1 MITISEWDIGNIYLR
16 GQFTAF
22 QTSNPKTD
30 KIWTKYPPLSCPSSL
45 KTLPHGPLDEFEYS
59 VLYSNTL
66 KDDVNW
72 LLIPRLLGADKFGG
86 NKLVSNGKRA
96 FYVPADMRRRDVT
109 MTLDE
114 RYNPK
119 GEVGFAAVEAFDPE
133 KWAVPV
139 KEVSLP

>member
-1 MITISEWDIGNIYLR
+1 M
-16 GQFTAF
+16 
-22 QTSNPKTD
+22 
-30 KIWTKYPPLSCPSSL
+30 
-45 KTLPHGPLDEFEYS
+45 
-59 VLYSNTL
+59 

-86 NKLVSNGKRA
+86 NKLVSNGKRV
-96 FYVPADMRRRDVT
+96 FYVPVDMRRRDVT

-119 GEVGFAAVEAFDPE
+119 GEVGFAAVEAFDPK